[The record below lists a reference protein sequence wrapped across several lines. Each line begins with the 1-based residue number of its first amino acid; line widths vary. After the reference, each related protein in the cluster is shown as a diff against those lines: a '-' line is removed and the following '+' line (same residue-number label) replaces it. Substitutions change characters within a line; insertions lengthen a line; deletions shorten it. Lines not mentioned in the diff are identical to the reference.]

1 MSIRTMIVD
10 DEPLACERI
19 RMLLDGEHE
28 LEIVSECRNGSD
40 ALRAIERLK
49 PDLVFLDVQMP
60 ELTGFEMLD
69 RLDPA
74 RIPVIIFVTA
84 YDQYALQAFE
94 VSALDYL
101 LKPFDRER
109 FRRALDRA
117 RAELDRRKAG
127 AVNEKVL
134 RLLSELQRS
143 KKYVDRL
150 IVRAGG
156 RVLFLRADEI
166 DWIEAAGNYVRLH
179 AGKEEYLYRETMTK
193 LEEQLNP
200 DRFARIHRST
210 IVNIARIKELQPWFR
225 GDYMILLRDN
235 SKLILSRTYR
245 GRLNL

>member
-19 RMLLDGEHE
+19 RMLLHGEPE
-28 LEIVSECRNGSD
+28 LEIISECRNGKD
-40 ALRAIERLK
+40 ALQAIEKLK

-60 ELTGFEMLD
+60 ELTGFEVLD

-74 RIPVIIFVTA
+74 RMPVVIFVTA
-84 YDQYALQAFE
+84 YDQYALKAFE

-109 FRRALDRA
+109 FKRALDRA
-117 RAELDRRKAG
+117 RAELERRTTG

-134 RLLSELQRS
+134 RLLSEMQRS
-143 KKYVDRL
+143 KKYVDKL

-200 DRFARIHRST
+200 ERFARIHRST
-210 IVNIARIKELQPWFR
+210 IVNIERIKELQPWFR
-225 GDYMILLRDN
+225 GDYVILLRDN

-245 GRLNL
+245 GRLSL

>member
-19 RMLLDGEHE
+19 RMLLHGEPE
-28 LEIVSECRNGSD
+28 LEIISECRNGKD
-40 ALRAIERLK
+40 ALQAIEKLK

-60 ELTGFEMLD
+60 ELTGFEVLD

-74 RIPVIIFVTA
+74 RMPVVIFVTA
-84 YDQYALQAFE
+84 YDQYALKAFE

-109 FRRALDRA
+109 FKRALDRA
-117 RAELDRRKAG
+117 RAELERRTTG

-134 RLLSELQRS
+134 RLLSEMQRS
-143 KKYVDRL
+143 KKYVDKL

-200 DRFARIHRST
+200 ERFARIHRST
-210 IVNIARIKELQPWFR
+210 IVNIERIKELQPWFR
-225 GDYMILLRDN
+225 GDYVILLRDN

-245 GRLNL
+245 WRLSL

>member
-1 MSIRTMIVD
+1 
-10 DEPLACERI
+10 
-19 RMLLDGEHE
+19 
-28 LEIVSECRNGSD
+28 
-40 ALRAIERLK
+40 
-49 PDLVFLDVQMP
+49 MP
-60 ELTGFEMLD
+60 
-69 RLDPA
+69 
-74 RIPVIIFVTA
+74 VVIFVTA
-84 YDQYALQAFE
+84 YDQYALKAFE

-109 FRRALDRA
+109 FKRALDRA

-127 AVNEKVL
+127 AVNENVL
-134 RLLSELQRS
+134 KLLSELQRS
-143 KKYVDRL
+143 KKYVDKL

-210 IVNIARIKELQPWFR
+210 IVNVERIKELQPWFR
-225 GDYMILLRDN
+225 GDYVILLRDN
-235 SKLILSRTYR
+235 SKLILSKTYR

>member
-1 MSIRTMIVD
+1 MIVD

-19 RMLLDGEHE
+19 RMLLDGEPE
-28 LEIVSECRNGSD
+28 LQIICECRNGKD
-40 ALRAIERLK
+40 ALQAIGKIK

-60 ELTGFEMLD
+60 ELTGFEVLN

-74 RIPVIIFVTA
+74 RIPVVIFVTA
-84 YDQYALQAFE
+84 YDQYALKAFE

-109 FRRALDRA
+109 FKRALARA
-117 RAELDRRKAG
+117 RAELDRRKTG

-134 RLLSELQRS
+134 KLLSELQRS
-143 KKYVDRL
+143 KKYVDKL

-179 AGKEEYLYRETMTK
+179 AGKEEFLYRETMTK

-200 DRFARIHRST
+200 ERFARIHRST
-210 IVNIARIKELQPWFR
+210 IVNIERIKELQPWFR
-225 GDYMILLRDN
+225 GDYVILLRDN

-245 GRLNL
+245 GRLSL

>member
-19 RMLLDGEHE
+19 RMLLHGEPE
-28 LEIVSECRNGSD
+28 LEIISECRNGKD
-40 ALRAIERLK
+40 ALQAIEKLK

-60 ELTGFEMLD
+60 ELTGFEVLD

-74 RIPVIIFVTA
+74 RMPVVIFVTA
-84 YDQYALQAFE
+84 YDQYALKAFE

-109 FRRALDRA
+109 FKRALDRA
-117 RAELDRRKAG
+117 RAELERRTTG

-134 RLLSELQRS
+134 RLLSEMQRS
-143 KKYVDRL
+143 KKYVDKL

-210 IVNIARIKELQPWFR
+210 IVNIERIKELQPWFR
-225 GDYMILLRDN
+225 GDYIILLRDN

-245 GRLNL
+245 GRLSL

>member
-1 MSIRTMIVD
+1 MSIRAMIVD

-19 RMLLDGEHE
+19 RMLLDDEPG
-28 LEIVSECRNGSD
+28 LEIISECRNGND
-40 ALRAIERLK
+40 ALRGIEKLN

-60 ELTGFEMLD
+60 ELTGFEVLD

-74 RIPVIIFVTA
+74 RIPVVIFVTA
-84 YDQYALQAFE
+84 YDQYALKAFE

-109 FRRALDRA
+109 FRRALNRA
-117 RAELDRRKAG
+117 RGEVDRRKEG

-134 RLLSELQRS
+134 KLLSELQRG
-143 KKYVDRL
+143 KKYVDKL

-193 LEEQLNP
+193 LEDHLNP
-200 DRFARIHRST
+200 DRFARVHRST
-210 IVNIARIKELQPWFR
+210 IVNIERIKELQPWFR

-235 SKLILSRTYR
+235 SKLILSKTYR

>member
-1 MSIRTMIVD
+1 MSIRTLIVD
-10 DEPLACERI
+10 DEPLACDRI
-19 RMLLDGEHE
+19 RMMLDGEPE
-28 LEIVSECRNGSD
+28 LEIIAECRNGND
-40 ALRAIERLK
+40 ALRTIEKLK
-49 PDLVFLDVQMP
+49 PDLVFLDIQMP
-60 ELTGFEMLD
+60 ELTGFEVLD

-74 RIPVIIFVTA
+74 RMPVVIFVTA
-84 YDQYALQAFE
+84 YDQYALKAFE

-109 FRRALDRA
+109 FKRALDRA
-117 RAELDRRKAG
+117 RAELDRRKSG

-134 RLLSELQRS
+134 KLLSELQRS
-143 KKYVDRL
+143 KQYVDKL

-179 AGKEEYLYRETMTK
+179 AGKEQYLYRETMTK

-210 IVNIARIKELQPWFR
+210 IVNIERIKELQPWFR
-225 GDYMILLRDN
+225 GDYMVVLRDN
-235 SKLILSRTYR
+235 SKLLLSRTYR

>member
-1 MSIRTMIVD
+1 MNIRAIIVD

-19 RMLLDGEHE
+19 RMLLEGEPE
-28 LEIVSECRNGSD
+28 LRIVSECRNGKD
-40 ALRAIERLK
+40 ALRAIEELN

-69 RLDPA
+69 RMDPA
-74 RIPVIIFVTA
+74 RMPVVIFVTA
-84 YDQYALQAFE
+84 YDQYALKAFE

-109 FRRALDRA
+109 FKRALGRA

-134 RLLSELQRS
+134 KLLSELQRS
-143 KKYVDRL
+143 KKYVDKL

-179 AGKEEYLYRETMTK
+179 AGKEEYLYRETMTR

-210 IVNIARIKELQPWFR
+210 IVNIERIKELQPWFR
-225 GDYMILLRDN
+225 GDYMILLRDG
-235 SKLILSRTYR
+235 SKLILSKTYR

>member
-1 MSIRTMIVD
+1 MIVD

-19 RMLLDGEHE
+19 RMLLDGEPE
-28 LEIVSECRNGSD
+28 LEIVSECRNGKD
-40 ALRAIERLK
+40 ALQAIEKLK

-60 ELTGFEMLD
+60 ELTGFEVLD
-69 RLDPA
+69 RLDPV
-74 RIPVIIFVTA
+74 RMPVVIFVTA
-84 YDQYALQAFE
+84 YDRYALKAFE
-94 VSALDYL
+94 VSALEYL

-117 RAELDRRKAG
+117 RAELDRRKDG
-127 AVNEKVL
+127 LVNEKVL
-134 RLLSELQRS
+134 KLLSELQRS

-156 RVLFLRADEI
+156 RVLFLLADEI

-200 DRFARIHRST
+200 ERFARIHRST
-210 IVNIARIKELQPWFR
+210 IVNIERIKELQPWFR

-235 SKLILSRTYR
+235 SKLILSKTYR
-245 GRLNL
+245 ARLNL

>member
-1 MSIRTMIVD
+1 MNIRTMIVD

-19 RMLLDGEHE
+19 RMLLEGEPE
-28 LEIVSECRNGSD
+28 LEIVSECRNGKD
-40 ALRAIERLK
+40 ALLAIEKLK

-60 ELTGFEMLD
+60 ELTGFEVLD
-69 RLDPA
+69 RLAPA
-74 RIPVIIFVTA
+74 LLPVVIFVTA
-84 YDQYALQAFE
+84 YDEYALKAFE

-109 FRRALDRA
+109 FQRAMGRA
-117 RAELDRRKAG
+117 RVELARRESG
-127 AVNEKVL
+127 SVNDKVL
-134 RLLSELQRS
+134 KLLSELQRG
-143 KKYVDRL
+143 KKYADKL

-210 IVNIARIKELQPWFR
+210 IVNIERIKELQPWFR

-235 SKLILSRTYR
+235 SKLVLSKTYR